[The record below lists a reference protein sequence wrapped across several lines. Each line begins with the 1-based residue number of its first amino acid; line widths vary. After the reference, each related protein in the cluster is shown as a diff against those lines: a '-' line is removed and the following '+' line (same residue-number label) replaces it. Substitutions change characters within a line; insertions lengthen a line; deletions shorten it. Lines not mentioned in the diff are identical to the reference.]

1 MPTANK
7 QRFLRIQA
15 SHDPWSVGLRRSYG
29 TDFNNLTI
37 NWRASS
43 NIEPHPQTT
52 RRLYSNELLVDF
64 QHRLVKANKQP
75 DQGVRVLTV
84 LTYLD
89 GPFKAMHDALL
100 AVRELVFEDVR
111 RKEFSDLPSRHTCL
125 YLCPDRP
132 ESVRYWWQGIA
143 TQGPDPHR
151 KIFEVEA
158 TGNRFL
164 APDMVTLQTM
174 SVEEW
179 ESLARRYW
187 SPHDAGSVSDE
198 ILFAG
203 DIEVIAE
210 RDRFEFG
217 II

>member
-1 MPTANK
+1 MPSAIE

-29 TDFNNLTI
+29 ADFNNFTI

-43 NIEPHPQTT
+43 HIEPHPQTT

-64 QHRLVKANKQP
+64 QHQLVKANKQP
-75 DQGVRVLTV
+75 DECVRILTV

-89 GPFKAMHDALL
+89 GPLKAMHDTLL

-132 ESVRYWWQGIA
+132 ECVRYWWHAIA

-158 TGNRFL
+158 TGNTFL
-164 APDMVTLQTM
+164 APNIVTLQTM

-187 SPHDAGSVSDE
+187 SPHAAGSVSDE
-198 ILFAG
+198 ILFDG
-203 DIEVIAE
+203 NMEVIAE
-210 RDRFEFG
+210 RGILEFG
-217 II
+217 IV